1 MKPFIVA
8 AVLLCSCYTYRNT
21 PVESATLLAPVRV
34 ELTDSGSQELTKQVG
49 PRSVMLEGV
58 LAARSDSDLTFGVT
72 ALTRTNGVEETWH
85 GERVTVAVSSVSR
98 MQRRKFSAM
107 NTGLFIA
114 GLVAGGFLVKLG
126 ADDGNVVR
134 IPGGGPAPGQ

>member
-1 MKPFIVA
+1 MKTAIVA
-8 AVLLCSCYTYRNT
+8 VALLCGCYTYSST
-21 PVESATLLAPVRV
+21 PVDNTTLLAPVRV
-34 ELTDSGSQELTKQVG
+34 DLTESGSQELASQVG

-85 GERVTVAVSSVSR
+85 GERVTVPFSSVSR
-98 MQRRKFSAM
+98 IQRRKFSAL
-107 NTGLFIA
+107 NTGLFVA

-126 ADDGNVVR
+126 ADSENIVR
-134 IPGGGPAPGQ
+134 VPGGGPATGQ

>member
-1 MKPFIVA
+1 MKASILA
-8 AVLLCSCYTYRNT
+8 AVLVCGCYTYRNT
-21 PVESATLLAPVRV
+21 PVESTALLAPVRV

-58 LAARSDSDLTFGVT
+58 LAARSDSDLTFGVV

-85 GERVTVAVSSVSR
+85 GEHVTVALSSVSR
-98 MQRRKFSAM
+98 MQRRKFSAV

-126 ADDGNVVR
+126 ADDRNIVR
-134 IPGGGPAPGQ
+134 APGGGPGTGQ

>member
-1 MKPFIVA
+1 MKSAILA
-8 AVLLCSCYTYRNT
+8 AGLLCSCYTYRNT
-21 PVESATLLAPVRV
+21 PVESAALLAPVRV
-34 ELTDSGSQELTKQVG
+34 ELTDSGSQELTSQVG

-58 LAARSDSDLTFGVT
+58 LAARSDTDLTFDVS

-85 GERVTVAVSSVSR
+85 GEHVKVPFSSVSR
-98 MQRRKFSAM
+98 IQRRKFSPL

-126 ADDGNVVR
+126 ADDGNIVR
-134 IPGGGPAPGQ
+134 VPGGGPGTGQ